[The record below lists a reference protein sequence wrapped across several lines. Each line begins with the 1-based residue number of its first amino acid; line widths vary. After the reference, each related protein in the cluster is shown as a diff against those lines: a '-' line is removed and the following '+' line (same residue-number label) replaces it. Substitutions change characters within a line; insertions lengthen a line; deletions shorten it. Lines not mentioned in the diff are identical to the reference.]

1 MQAMSSPARAPRKF
15 LVVIDKTPECKVAI
29 RFATR
34 RAMATGGRV
43 TLLCVAQPAD
53 FQQWRGV
60 EEIMRDEAHQEA
72 EALIH
77 DAAKTVNEL
86 SGIICELIIA
96 EGRAMESLMEL
107 LKAIPIFPFWCLP
120 PPRRK
125 KALAPW
131 SQPLRRRLI
140 IPFPSPSFPAIFR
153 MPRSTASHKD
163 FHALSAHH
171 GPREGPRCLARFLL
185 QQARLEGSTPHRQ

>member
-1 MQAMSSPARAPRKF
+1 MAAMNSLARAPRKF
-15 LVVIDKTPECKVAI
+15 LVVVDKTPECKIAI

-60 EEIMRDEAHQEA
+60 EEIMKDEAHQEA

-96 EGRAMESLMEL
+96 EGRAMEALMEL
-107 LKAIPIFPFWCLP
+107 LKRDSDISILV
-120 PPRRK
+120 
-125 KALAPW
+125 LAT
-131 SQPLRRRLI
+131 
-140 IPFPSPSFPAIFR
+140 
-153 MPRSTASHKD
+153 STAK
-163 FHALSAHH
+163 
-171 GPREGPRCLARFLL
+171 EGPGPLVATVATAAHYPIPVTIVPGSLSDAEIDGLA
-185 QQARLEGSTPHRQ
+185 